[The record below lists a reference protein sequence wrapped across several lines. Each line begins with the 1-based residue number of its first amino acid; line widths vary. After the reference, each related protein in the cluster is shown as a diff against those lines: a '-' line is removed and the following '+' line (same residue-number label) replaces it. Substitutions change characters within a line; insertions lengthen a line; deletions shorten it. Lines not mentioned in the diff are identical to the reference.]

1 MPDPHEVPVGD
12 AALPP
17 QRSVREHR
25 REMYATSSG
34 IPAWEMIDRRS
45 NGGMRAP
52 GTKSANEFVPS
63 AIPNRTSH
71 VHGAKYAS
79 EIGPMLYRLASA
91 ITPKPNAAFH
101 RNKVTA
107 TPAESARA
115 SSVGRTP
122 SVKRVA
128 PSGRTTYATVHA
140 RTKAATPIVAAV
152 ARRTNALRCER
163 ALRGSDQMTKP

>member
-1 MPDPHEVPVGD
+1 PGRRRCV
-12 AALPP
+12 
-17 QRSVREHR
+17 QREASR
-25 REMYATSSG
+25 RTVARTVYAMISG
-34 IPAWEMIDRRS
+34 IPACETIDGRAR
-45 NGGMRAP
+45 GGMRAP

-128 PSGRTTYATVHA
+128 PSGRTTYATV
-140 RTKAATPIVAAV
+140 
-152 ARRTNALRCER
+152 
-163 ALRGSDQMTKP
+163 